1 MKIGFIGVG
10 IMGKSMVRNLMKNGH
25 EVQIFTR
32 TKEKVLDVIE
42 EGAVWK
48 NSVKECCV
56 GAQAIMTIVGYPS
69 DVKEVYFGENG
80 IIENAANGAYI
91 IDLTTSSP
99 DLAKE
104 IYDHATAKQLKAM
117 DAPVTGGDVGA
128 KNGTLAIL
136 VGGDQQAFDEF
147 LPIYKAIGQNIS
159 YCGKAGSGQHT
170 KMCNQI
176 VIAGTISGLCEAL
189 SYAKAHEI
197 DWQMLLKAISTG
209 AAGSNQ
215 MNAVVPKL
223 INDDFDPGFFIK
235 HFIKDLK
242 IAQSG
247 SEGLGLD
254 VLNTTLKNYS
264 ELEQKGF
271 GDLGTQ
277 GLIMHYINL
286 HLR

>member
-10 IMGKSMVRNLMKNGH
+10 IMGKSMVRNLMKSGH
-25 EVQIFTR
+25 EVQIYTR
-32 TKEKVLDVIE
+32 TKEKVEDVLS

-48 NSVKECCV
+48 NSVKECCLD
-56 GAQAIMTIVGYPS
+56 AQAIMSIVGYPS
-69 DVKEVYFGENG
+69 DVEEIYFGENG
-80 IIENAANGAYI
+80 IIENAKKGTFI

-99 DLAKE
+99 DLACE
-104 IYDHATAKQLKAM
+104 IYKTALKKGLKAM

-128 KNGTLAIL
+128 KNATLAVL
-136 VGGDQQAFDEF
+136 VGGDKESFDEF
-147 LPIYKAIGQNIS
+147 LPIFNAIGKNIS

-189 SYAKAHEI
+189 TYASAHEI
-197 DWQMLLKAISTG
+197 DWQMLFNAISTG

-215 MNAVVPKL
+215 MNAVLPKL
-223 INDDFDPGFFIK
+223 ISDNYEPGFFIK

-242 IAQSG
+242 IAQCEA
-247 SEGLGLD
+247 EGLGLN
-254 VLNTTLKNYS
+254 VLNEALKNYS
-264 ELEQKGF
+264 KLEEKGL

-277 GLIMHYINL
+277 GLIKHYL
-286 HLR
+286 PQK

>member
-25 EVQIFTR
+25 EVQIYTR
-32 TKEKVLDVIE
+32 TKEKAEDVIS
-42 EGAVWK
+42 EGAKWT
-48 NSVKECCV
+48 NSVKECCN
-56 GAQAIMTIVGYPS
+56 GAGAVMSIVGYPS

-80 IIENAANGAYI
+80 IIENAEKGAYI

-99 DLAKE
+99 DLASE
-104 IYDHATAKQLKAM
+104 IFSSATEKGLKAM
-117 DAPVTGGDVGA
+117 DAPVTGGDIGA

-136 VGGDQQAFDEF
+136 VGGTKEAFDEF
-147 LPIYKAIGQNIS
+147 LPVFKAIGENIS

-189 SYAKAHEI
+189 TYAKAHDI
-197 DWQMLLKAISTG
+197 DWQMLLNAISTG

-215 MNAVVPKL
+215 MNAVLPKL
-223 INDDFDPGFFIK
+223 INNDFDPGFFIK

-242 IAQSG
+242 IAQEEA
-247 SEGLGLD
+247 EGLGLD
-254 VLNTTLKNYS
+254 VLNTTLKNY
-264 ELEQKGF
+264 EKLEEMGL
-271 GDLGTQ
+271 GDIGTQ
-277 GLIMHYINL
+277 GLIKHYIK
-286 HLR
+286 